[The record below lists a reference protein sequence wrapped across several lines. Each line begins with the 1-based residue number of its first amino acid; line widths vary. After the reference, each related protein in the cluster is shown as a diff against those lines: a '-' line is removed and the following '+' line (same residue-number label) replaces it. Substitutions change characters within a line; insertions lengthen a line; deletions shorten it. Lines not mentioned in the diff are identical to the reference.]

1 MAQAETIHYDLFWG
15 GLHLAEVSLSDQQR
29 TVGYHLRLRSTTHGM
44 FADLSGLM
52 ISAESW
58 GQRTDAASMAPNRF
72 EVDTRDDDGE
82 NRLAVEYSPD
92 IVARVVLDLTTGNDG
107 RNDDEPPRPPVP
119 PELRRQTLDPLSAP
133 AVLGRSVI
141 AKAAGGQTDHLL
153 LPIYDGRQRYDVRAD
168 IKGPQTTT
176 VHDRALSGIAVELTF
191 LPMAGFHEDSR
202 VSWDNARFNVL
213 INPDNGLPLHVVSE
227 NTAVATVINLAVPKD
242 E

>member
-1 MAQAETIHYDLFWG
+1 MAEA
-15 GLHLAEVSLSDQQR
+15 SLSDQQR
-29 TVGYHLRLRSTTHGM
+29 SAGYHLRLKSTTQGM

-52 ISAESW
+52 ITAESW
-58 GQRTDAASMAPNRF
+58 GQRTDAATMAPNRF

-107 RNDDEPPRPPVP
+107 KNDDELPRPPVP
-119 PELRRQTLDPLSAP
+119 PELCRQTLDPLSAL
-133 AVLGRSVI
+133 AMLGRSVM

-153 LPIYDGRQRYDVRAD
+153 LPIYDGRQRYDIRVD

-176 VHDRALSGIAVELTF
+176 VHDRALSGLAVELTF
-191 LPMAGFHEDSR
+191 LPLAGFREDSR
-202 VSWDNARFNVL
+202 ESWDNARFNVL
-213 INPDNGLPLHVVSE
+213 IDPNNGLPLHVESE
-227 NTAVATVINLAVPKD
+227 NTAVATVINLAIPKD